1 VRIVELGK
9 EVNVRK
15 MENLPLWLWAL
26 IVGIIVSSKFIYRW
40 IATKDLANAA
50 GQSKYF
56 FKRIRRN
63 WTIGNPTR
71 IIDHKYDPH
80 KYSPSR
86 YKDYLAMRK
95 NNIQKLD

>member
-1 VRIVELGK
+1 
-9 EVNVRK
+9 

-56 FKRIRRN
+56 LKELGG
-63 WTIGNPTR
+63 IGLSE
-71 IIDHKYDPH
+71 ILHV
-80 KYSPSR
+80 
-86 YKDYLAMRK
+86 
-95 NNIQKLD
+95 